1 MQVNLLINIFPLWI
15 KTYFLYLHFRLMQ
28 YIHTVSVKI
37 LRSASAFPYIYL
49 FKTDHDFT
57 IFLLWK
63 WQCTYC
69 TTNVDIKHNADK
81 IRIRLISKSKCLYVL
96 YKSRVKANNLTYYP
110 SPPSKK
116 KNERNSNNFIQYLS
130 NLFLRY
136 IHKFLVSKD
145 IKGSYFYLSTLW

>member
-1 MQVNLLINIFPLWI
+1 
-15 KTYFLYLHFRLMQ
+15 MQ

-49 FKTDHDFT
+49 FNTDHDFT
-57 IFLLWK
+57 IF
-63 WQCTYC
+63 CYESDNAPIV
-69 TTNVDIKHNADK
+69 TTNVDIKNNADK

-116 KNERNSNNFIQYLS
+116 KNERNSYYFIQYFS

-145 IKGSYFYLSTLW
+145 IKGS

>member
-1 MQVNLLINIFPLWI
+1 
-15 KTYFLYLHFRLMQ
+15 MQ

-57 IFLLWK
+57 IFCYESGNAHLLYY
-63 WQCTYC
+63 QCRHK
-69 TTNVDIKHNADK
+69 NNADK

-145 IKGSYFYLSTLW
+145 IKGSYFYLSTL